1 MIILKKRVLIILLAV
16 IMVIGMTGCKRDD
29 LEEVDIYTT
38 VYPIEYITNY
48 LYGEK
53 NNVDSIYPAG
63 SNPDTYKLTKKQ
75 INDYSKGAIFIYNG
89 LGKEKNIA
97 RDLLNK
103 NLDLRII
110 DVSQGLEYENSMNEL
125 WLNPSDYLMVANN
138 IKTGLEEYIK
148 NIYVKED
155 IDKKYDELKVLISG
169 YDAELEMMGTNAT
182 DKNIII
188 ASDALAFLSRYN
200 LTVTNVDDTNKEVQQ
215 TTINKAKRLL
225 SSGSCKYVYILKGQ
239 EESSIVKDLVKS
251 GAQVKTIDSMEVLS
265 EDEVK
270 NKSDY
275 KSIMRSNIDAIKEE
289 IYVANN

>member
-1 MIILKKRVLIILLAV
+1 
-16 IMVIGMTGCKRDD
+16 MVIGMTGCKRDD